1 MEETVAADRST
12 SWRVRAPDGDWVCR
26 RAGSHRT
33 AMPPGTR
40 PFSWISPMT
49 LWRSRNHWLALVL
62 GDPSLTERPEWVARQ
77 RRRGGLPPDLVMR
90 RDGDAMSM
98 VALGD
103 PGEGDESQYA
113 VLPALLAAAGD
124 TDFMVVT
131 SDVVYPGGDAT
142 DYESRLLRPYR
153 DYAGPIYGVPG
164 NHDWYDDLE
173 GFMWHFCGA
182 ERPPDR
188 LSGGRRGWRGMARRL
203 LARRS
208 RPLGEPARRRAE
220 ALRPH
225 PGQPGPYW
233 AMDAGPLRLIGID
246 VGIRGQLDAEQG
258 AWLRRVA
265 GSSDRPKV
273 LLSGQPLYGDAQRTS
288 IPIEGGGNVE
298 EIVHDPANS
307 FVAVVAGDL
316 HNYQRY
322 PVRTPDG
329 RTVQHIACG
338 GGGAFTHATHTI
350 ARVDLPEVQEADVRL
365 HPLRGDS
372 LSRYAALFEE
382 RRRRRSGAGAPDDDL
397 RIAPDEAS
405 ALVAERL
412 GLEPVRPSA
421 HGVVPSERARRAAKK
436 VHPRAGL
443 GRLYYSERLDWNDP
457 PLLKSFVRL
466 DATPGELRVRLF
478 AVSGCGEHEA
488 TPAVEEDLRI
498 PLQRAPVEEG
508 RPRYRVPRRE
518 DGPPEGG
525 P

>member
-1 MEETVAADRST
+1 MEETVAAGRST
-12 SWRVRAPDGDWVCR
+12 SWRVSPPDGDWMCV
-26 RAGSHRT
+26 RAGSHQA

-49 LWRSRNHWLALVL
+49 LWRSRNHWLALLL

-77 RRRGGLPPDLVMR
+77 RRRGGLPTDLVMR
-90 RDGDAMSM
+90 REGDAVSM

-113 VLPALLAAAGD
+113 VVPALLSAAGD

-142 DYESRLLRPYR
+142 DYESRLLLPYR

-164 NHDWYDDLE
+164 NHDWYDELD

-182 ERPPDR
+182 ERPPSR
-188 LSGGRRGWRGMARRL
+188 LAGSPRGWRDVVRRL
-203 LARRS
+203 IERRS
-208 RPLGEPARRRAE
+208 RPLTGEARRRAQ

-233 AMDAGPLRLIGID
+233 AMDAGPLRLIAID

-265 GSSDRPKV
+265 AASDRPKV
-273 LLSGQPLYGDAQRTS
+273 LLSGQPLYGNAERTS
-288 IPIEGGGNVE
+288 SPIEGGGSVE
-298 EIVHDPANS
+298 EIVRDPANS

-329 RTVQHIACG
+329 RTIEHIACG

-350 ARVDLPEVQEADVRL
+350 PRVDLPEVEERDVRL

-372 LSRYAALFEE
+372 LSRYAALFEQ
-382 RRRRRSGAGAPDDDL
+382 RRRRRSGAVNPDEDL

-405 ALVAERL
+405 ALVAEHL
-412 GLEPVRPSA
+412 GLEPIRDSA
-421 HGVVPSERARRAAKK
+421 RGAVPSERARRAAEK
-436 VHPRAGL
+436 VYPRGRL

-466 DATPGELRVRLF
+466 DAVPGELRIRLF
-478 AVSGCGEHEA
+478 AVSGCGEDEA
-488 TPAVEEDLRI
+488 EPTVEDDLRI
-498 PLQRAPVEEG
+498 PL
-508 RPRYRVPRRE
+508 
-518 DGPPEGG
+518 
-525 P
+525 